1 MFCARGTNEKK
12 VWVPNKLQC
21 ICIHKKTLS
30 HEQAHSHNHLVLISG
45 RKYVINNGKAIS
57 TMHANDYILI
67 VCAHFSLSLFLYLL
81 YASEH
86 LAGDDFFPGRSL
98 SSLSFMHLLSHS
110 IDYNTFIVLSFHRI
124 IFVASFGFEIWP
136 KYGCLDVYEPCSK
149 MSIVE
154 MVRLGEC
161 FEQNVD
167 YFVETFRNRHLFN
180 HFICILDSE
189 YKLNSYRK
197 RFPQISIAT

>member
-1 MFCARGTNEKK
+1 MQMIIY
-12 VWVPNKLQC
+12 L
-21 ICIHKKTLS
+21 LS
-30 HEQAHSHNHLVLISG
+30 VLIFRCLFS
-45 RKYVINNGKAIS
+45 S
-57 TMHANDYILI
+57 TCSTLVSIWLETI
-67 VCAHFSLSLFLYLL
+67 
-81 YASEH
+81 
-86 LAGDDFFPGRSL
+86 FFPGRSF